1 MELTCSESTAADGR
15 QEKKKKKKKHTHTYS
30 RTLQHFQSIRFNPFP
45 PHIDDD
51 CEEEPGRDRRR
62 RRRRNKSERGSFRR
76 ADFDRSTLGLSFTF
90 QAEVGGFRLSS
101 RIYLILSIS
110 SNLTW
115 LYVQVAR
122 RLSAKKGARKPTAI
136 FPISHVVKGVWLET
150 NRPQRRMDSLAT
162 SHYTADLLFETCG
175 AANGTRSIPTKGK
188 TIRKRRTLQLYV
200 NHGCRGLLFRPAQVP
215 PPTL

>member
-101 RIYLILSIS
+101 RIYLILSIF

-122 RLSAKKGARKPTAI
+122 RLSTKKGPGSQRPSFPFPTSSKVFGLKLTVRSAGWIPSQQAI
-136 FPISHVVKGVWLET
+136 TRRTFCLKHVALLTEHD
-150 NRPQRRMDSLAT
+150 PSQRR
-162 SHYTADLLFETCG
+162 
-175 AANGTRSIPTKGK
+175 GK